1 MIAKE
6 KKSGESAKVYVASTH
21 CIAVNNLRVLKREKL
36 DLTNT
41 RPYSSLTMFN
51 NRRYI
56 NPQLALSIDQMKE
69 LESMGMDISDA
80 SFAWA
85 EFSWKSIFRKN
96 HGITYFPAYTLE
108 DILLKLPPNPVV
120 DTWGYKLYF
129 DRIWYGTSMGYQHCL
144 YGKILYETGHMPIL
158 EAAFTLLKWSFNEL
172 PKLVSKQCSDTAEI
186 RPASEILIIKDDQ

>member
-1 MIAKE
+1 MIAKK
-6 KKSGESAKVYVASTH
+6 KKSGETAKVYVTSTH
-21 CIAVNNLRVLKREKL
+21 CIAVNNHRVLKRGVL
-36 DLTNT
+36 DLANI
-41 RPYSSLTMFN
+41 RPYSPLIMFN
-51 NRRYI
+51 NRRYQ

-108 DILLKLPPNPVV
+108 DILLKLPPNPVI
-120 DTWGYKLYF
+120 DSWGYKLYF
-129 DRIWYGTSMGYQHCL
+129 DRVWLGTSIGYQHCVN
-144 YGKILYETGHMPIL
+144 GKILFETGYMPIL

-172 PKLVSKQCSDTAEI
+172 PKLVSKQSSATAEI
-186 RPASEILIIKDDQ
+186 RPASEIIIIKDNQ